1 MRHASMCAH
10 TWTDFTLNLLKI
22 LTRHTAVKG
31 YQYYMT
37 EYNYLYSTV
46 CINACVDN
54 LGCF

>member
-1 MRHASMCAH
+1 MCAH